1 MNLKEKKRVEIFST
15 GTWNGQSF
23 DVADLD
29 EHVKAF
35 NETKETLPPYLKLG
49 HDNEQ
54 KFIQEEGLP
63 AAGWISNMYR
73 EGEKLFADITH
84 IPEKIHQL
92 LERKAYRKVS
102 IEQWRNVKIK
112 DKTYKYM
119 ITGLALLGAETPGV
133 MNLNDFMALYG
144 LKDIADQRTHIEN
157 KDEAQ
162 TSHYSFANLE
172 YKERESMKTEAELK
186 LELELKAAKER
197 EEAQAAELK
206 KFKADADAAK
216 AEAEKAQKEKAE
228 AEKKVFAAEQ
238 KEKQALIDREIDLLI
253 SEKHITKGMRPYVA
267 ALFGEETEAH
277 TFSVKLEKEEKA
289 LSKIEIVK
297 ELAKLFAAKSAVNLD
312 ENSEEGDNGSKNL
325 TKEEL
330 EKYAAE
336 NKVSIRAAYTA
347 LMKRVSGNK
356 T

>member
-1 MNLKEKKRVEIFST
+1 MKLMEKKRVEIFST
-15 GTWNGQSF
+15 GTWNGQAF

-35 NETKETLPPYLKLG
+35 HETKEQLPPYLKLG

-54 KFIQEEGLP
+54 KFIQSEGLP

-73 EGEKLFADITH
+73 EGEKIFADISH
-84 IPEKIHQL
+84 IPEKIYDL

-112 DKTYKYM
+112 DKTYKYL

-144 LKDIADQRTHIEN
+144 LKDIADQRAHIEN
-157 KDEAQ
+157 KDEAS
-162 TSHYSFANLE
+162 TSHYSFLNRDF
-172 YKERESMKTEAELK
+172 KERESMKTEAELK
-186 LELELKAAKER
+186 LEAELKVAKER
-197 EEAQAAELK
+197 EEQQAQELK
-206 KFKADADAAK
+206 KFKADAEAAK
-216 AEAEKAQKEKAE
+216 ALAEKAEKEKAE

-238 KEKQALIDREIDLLI
+238 KEKQAMLDREIDSLI
-253 SEKHITKGMRPYVA
+253 AEKHITKGMRPYVA

-277 TFSVKLEKEEKA
+277 TFSVKLEKEEKS
-289 LSKIEIVK
+289 LSKIDIVK
-297 ELAKLFAAKSAVNLD
+297 ELAKLFAAKASVNLD
-312 ENSEEGDNGSKNL
+312 ENSEEGDKGSKSL
-325 TKEEL
+325 DVKAV

-336 NKVSIRAAYTA
+336 NKVSFRAAYTA
-347 LMKRVSGNK
+347 LMKTVGINK